1 MNLFP
6 GFGHK
11 LHVLP
16 HQMTILVDDVDIYHI
31 INRALSKAVD
41 LIVAFDEVERKH
53 NFVA

>member
-41 LIVAFDEVERKH
+41 LIFYENNLGVVVRL
-53 NFVA
+53 